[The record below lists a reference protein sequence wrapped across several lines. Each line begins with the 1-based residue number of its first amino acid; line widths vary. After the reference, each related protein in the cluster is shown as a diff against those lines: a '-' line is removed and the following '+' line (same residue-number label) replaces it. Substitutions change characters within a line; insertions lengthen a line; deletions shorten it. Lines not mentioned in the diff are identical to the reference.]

1 MTSNKPKIV
10 VIVGPTASGKSALAI
25 RLAKKLRGEVI
36 SADSRQVYKHLDIG
50 TGKITR
56 EEMQGVPH
64 HMLDVANPKRQ
75 YDVFRYIEIARKII
89 DDIVRR
95 GKVPIICGGTAFY
108 IYALLGEITPA
119 PAPANPKLR
128 KQLEKKSTSELFKML
143 RKLDPARAR
152 VIDKN
157 NKVRLIRSIEI
168 AKALGA
174 MPKVKISSPYQTLKI
189 GIVLSDAVL
198 RKNITI
204 RLFVRIREGMIAE
217 ARRLHRQGL
226 SWKRM
231 EELGLEYRYL
241 ARYLQNKI
249 SKTEMISQL
258 ETTIWHYA
266 KRQKTWF
273 KKDKEI
279 KWFNPRETAKIE
291 KAVKKFV

>member
-231 EELGLEYRYL
+231 EEL
-241 ARYLQNKI
+241 
-249 SKTEMISQL
+249 
-258 ETTIWHYA
+258 
-266 KRQKTWF
+266 
-273 KKDKEI
+273 
-279 KWFNPRETAKIE
+279 
-291 KAVKKFV
+291 